1 MKNSKHEI
9 REERV
14 EVRGAMLTVESALH
28 IHKIVERDGEI
39 EIDGLPYRRGQ
50 HIEMVLRVERRRGRR
65 VACGTARDLRR
76 SRLVGMWQ
84 DRADI
89 GDSLEYSRRLRQQA
103 QEQRYER

>member
-1 MKNSKHEI
+1 M
-9 REERV
+9 
-14 EVRGAMLTVESALH
+14 ESALH
-28 IHKIVERDGEI
+28 IHKVIERDGEI
-39 EIDGLPYRRGQ
+39 ALDGLPYRKGQ
-50 HIEMVLRVERRRGRR
+50 RVEMILRIERGRGRR

-76 SRLVGMWQ
+76 SGLVGMWR